1 VGLEGAV
8 PAERVE
14 TGGEGARARRARA
27 SGARSRDHRAGTI
40 QYFLAR
46 RSPRRLLDALTNRAV
61 RRLVKRGRFSGA
73 GPRGRAVRALVGT
86 LKRA

>member
-1 VGLEGAV
+1 MGLEGAV

-14 TGGEGARARRARA
+14 HAAQALARAALGRPV
-27 SGARSRDHRAGTI
+27 RDLATTRAGTI

-61 RRLVKRGRFSGA
+61 RRLVKRGRFSEQGLA
-73 GPRGRAVRALVGT
+73 GELSARLSAR
-86 LKRA
+86 